1 MTETALATIETVKT
15 ELATIQVVQI
25 ADLFKPEVI
34 NPMLD
39 KIETHVRSIPTDI
52 STDKGRQEI
61 KSRAYKASL
70 CKGRLDEMG
79 KKLNEDAQKHIKA
92 VNTYRNRAE
101 AFLDALR
108 DEIRQPVT
116 EWEQAEK
123 KRVADHEAKLLEVS
137 ALTTFYQSPP
147 SSDEVL
153 DRMAQLGMFDHL
165 KMEEFCFRAENIKKE
180 VNTTLNAMLLSAQSR
195 ERDAEELA
203 KLRFAQAARD
213 AEDAARKLA
222 EREAQIAADAAEK
235 ARKDAEAAAELAAK
249 AAADKAAS
257 ELAAQK
263 AAEQKARDEAAAAEE
278 RAKKA
283 EADALAAAAR
293 AEAAR
298 LAAIEQARVDQ
309 EAAVEAERKRAAD
322 AKAAEDAATAAREA
336 NTAHRKKINNEALQA
351 LAALD
356 CVLGDVPAKAIV
368 IAIAEGRIP
377 HVRIEY

>member
-1 MTETALATIETVKT
+1 MTELIVIDQLDPVTVYSGGLDTVLEQLAK
-15 ELATIQVVQI
+15 ELR
-25 ADLFKPEVI
+25 ADLP
-34 NPMLD
+34 
-39 KIETHVRSIPTDI
+39 DI
-52 STDKGRQEI
+52 STEKGRTEI
-61 KSRAYKASL
+61 KSRAYKASR
-70 CKGRLDEMG
+70 CKTKLDDLAVSLTEEARIKIAAINKDR
-79 KKLNEDAQKHIKA
+79 KKS
-92 VNTYRNRAE
+92 AE
-101 AFLDALR
+101 FLDALR
-108 DEIRQPVT
+108 DEIRKPVDDF
-116 EWEQAEK
+116 EDAEK
-123 KRVADHEAKLLEVS
+123 NRVADHEAKLLEVS

-165 KMEEFCFRAENIKKE
+165 KMEEFCFRAENLKKE

-203 KLRFAQAARD
+203 KLRIAQAARD

-222 EREAQIAADAAEK
+222 EREAQIAAEAAEK

-309 EAAVEAERKRAAD
+309 EAAVEAERKRAAY
-322 AKAAEDAATAAREA
+322 AKAADDDAAAAREA
-336 NTAHRKKINNEALQA
+336 NKKHCAKINGEV
-351 LAALD
+351 LAAIQAVCD
-356 CVLGDVPAKAIV
+356 AVPAGGDAVKAIV
-368 IAIAEGRIP
+368 IAIASGKIP
-377 HVRIEY
+377 HTRIIY